1 MSQPRSDRPRG
12 VWFGVDVGSVR
23 VGVARSDPGGVLA
36 VPVAT
41 LRRDRRLGTDLDE
54 LIALLGEHEAVGV
67 VIGLPRTLAGRD
79 GSAVVEARN
88 YAQALSPRI
97 APLQVIFVDERL
109 TTVLAQRNLTS
120 SGVRGRK
127 KRAVIDQAA
136 AVEIL
141 QSFLDG
147 TAQQHPATTS

>member
-1 MSQPRSDRPRG
+1 M
-12 VWFGVDVGSVR
+12 
-23 VGVARSDPGGVLA
+23 
-36 VPVAT
+36 PVAT